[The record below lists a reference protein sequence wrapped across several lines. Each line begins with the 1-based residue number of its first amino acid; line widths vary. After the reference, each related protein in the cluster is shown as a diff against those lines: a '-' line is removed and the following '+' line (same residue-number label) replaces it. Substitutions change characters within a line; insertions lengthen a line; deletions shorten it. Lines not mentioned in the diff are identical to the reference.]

1 MVKEFQYP
9 SCAGGMIHACRWMP
23 EGQPKAVVQII
34 HGIAEYGARYDHF
47 ARFLNSQGIL
57 VTVQD
62 HMGHGGS
69 ICDETPRSVIQGGWF
84 DMVEDTYQ
92 LFRDTRKEY
101 PDVPYFFFGH
111 SMGSFVLR
119 TILAKY
125 PDSGIAGAI
134 VCGTGW
140 MGKPIM
146 VGGLA
151 VASAVCKLKGAV
163 HLSPLLKSVMFGGYN
178 SRIENARTEN
188 DWLSTDPKVVDAYNA
203 DPNCGFMASAGLVRA
218 MMTGLLYI
226 HKAESLD
233 AMDKKLPVYF
243 IAGGEDPVG
252 NYGKGV
258 EQAAEEFRKCGM
270 ERVSCKIYPGGR
282 HEILNEMNKE
292 EVYENTA
299 DWIKS
304 VLMD

>member
-1 MVKEFQYP
+1 MVQQFNYP
-9 SCAGGMIHACRWMP
+9 SCAGGMIHACRWLP

-47 ARFLNSQGIL
+47 ARFLASQGIL

-69 ICDETPRSVIQGGWF
+69 ICDETPRAVIQGGWF

-92 LFRDTRKEY
+92 LFRDTHKEY

-125 PDSGIAGAI
+125 PDSGIAGAVI
-134 VCGTGW
+134 CGTGW

-151 VASAVCKLKGAV
+151 VASAVCKIKGAA
-163 HLSPLLKSVMFGGYN
+163 HPSPLLKSVMFGGYN

-188 DWLSTDPKVVDAYNA
+188 DWLSTDPKVVDTYNA

-218 MMTGLLYI
+218 MLTGLLYI
-226 HKAESLD
+226 HKPENLA
-233 AMDKKLPVYF
+233 AMDRSSLCISSQAAKILWAITARAWSWLRLNLSRQAWSEW
-243 IAGGEDPVG
+243 IAGSTPV
-252 NYGKGV
+252 V
-258 EQAAEEFRKCGM
+258 ATRSSTSA
-270 ERVSCKIYPGGR
+270 
-282 HEILNEMNKE
+282 
-292 EVYENTA
+292 
-299 DWIKS
+299 IKKRS
-304 VLMD
+304 IWTPTNGSSPF